1 MLVLLLMILLMR
13 LLGPPTML
21 LLGVLLPL
29 KRLISVGLRPA

>member
-1 MLVLLLMILLMR
+1 MILLMR

-21 LLGVLLPL
+21 LGVLLLLLPL